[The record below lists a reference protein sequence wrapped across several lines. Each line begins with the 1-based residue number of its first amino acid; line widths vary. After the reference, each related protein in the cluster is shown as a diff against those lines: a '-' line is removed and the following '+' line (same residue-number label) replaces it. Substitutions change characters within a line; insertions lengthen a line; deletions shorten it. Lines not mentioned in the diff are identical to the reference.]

1 MGVGPSKNPE
11 QERLEREEREKIYL
25 KNAKQ
30 LVGGNDYVATSL
42 NINDLNTDIPS
53 KNKPVLP
60 NLSNKHYLG
69 GSNLS
74 RESSRNRYDQ
84 FNIFDALN
92 KYETNMKGGS
102 HPETLEQVTVTKI
115 VEPNR
120 VEVDVRD
127 NQTSDDALEKVRN
140 TILSH
145 LEQLNKNKVGG
156 GCGCENYANSKGGST
171 NMLATGPQKKLYRD
185 DSDTSSTTST
195 SSAST
200 TSSHTSS
207 SEFGRKKSK
216 SKGKKKTSTKFNI
229 EESSSNFIVD
239 SSESGAE
246 PELKPRGRKT
256 RNAVDTSNG
265 DDSSSSSSESDS
277 EEGLSIFP
285 FNSSDVNSSV
295 SSKNFKT
302 LRRRV

>member
-42 NINDLNTDIPS
+42 NINDLETDIPS

-60 NLSNKHYLG
+60 NLSNKNYLG

-84 FNIFDALN
+84 YNIFDALN
-92 KYETNMKGGS
+92 KYEKNMKGGS
-102 HPETLEQVTVTKI
+102 YPDTEKSVTVAKI
-115 VEPNR
+115 VEPNK
-120 VEVDVRD
+120 VEVDIRE
-127 NQTSDDALEKVRN
+127 NQTSDEALEKVRN

-156 GCGCENYANSKGGST
+156 GCGCENYNSKGGST
-171 NMLATGPQKKLYRD
+171 SMLVTGPQKKLYRD
-185 DSDTSSTTST
+185 DSETSSTTST

-207 SEFGRKKSK
+207 SEFGKKKSK
-216 SKGKKKTSTKFNI
+216 SKGKKKNSTKFSI
-229 EESSSNFIVD
+229 EESSSNFIID

-246 PELKPRGRKT
+246 PELKPRGKKT

-265 DDSSSSSSESDS
+265 DSSSSSSSESDS